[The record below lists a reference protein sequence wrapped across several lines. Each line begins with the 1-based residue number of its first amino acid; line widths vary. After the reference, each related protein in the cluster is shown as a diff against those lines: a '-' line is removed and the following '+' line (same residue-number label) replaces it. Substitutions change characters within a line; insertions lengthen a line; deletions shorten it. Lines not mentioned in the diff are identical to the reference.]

1 MSTTTPDGLAEAMAD
16 YRYPQTP
23 IAWEEAV
30 GQASRLLAPAWP
42 QEPSAGA
49 STALGAV
56 ALTVYALAHARGV
69 RPSEVSAEAVLDAMD
84 EVDVEREPSG
94 LKNLLID
101 ELRAAGHTGD
111 DDPLQ
116 RLRRSLVR
124 RESFATTV
132 DVPVDLTGGLTRSPS
147 GLAGAAPW
155 IRHALQHP
163 HGSRG

>member
-1 MSTTTPDGLAEAMAD
+1 MTG

-23 IAWEEAV
+23 LAWEEAV
-30 GQASRLLAPAWP
+30 VQAGRLLAPAWP

-69 RPSEVSAEAVLDAMD
+69 RPSEVSADTVLDAMD
-84 EVDVEREPSG
+84 EVDVEHEPSG
-94 LKNLLID
+94 LKTLLVN
-101 ELRAAGHTGD
+101 ELPAAGHTGD
-111 DDPLQ
+111 NDPLQ
-116 RLRRSLVR
+116 RLRLSLIR

-132 DVPVDLTGGLTRSPS
+132 DVPIDLTGGLTRCPS

-155 IRHALQHP
+155 IRQALQQP